1 MTTPTEAVI
10 TILNGFAGLQ
20 ALVNNGD
27 SPETYRIYNMS
38 RPQDDAVPSIT
49 IRKVAQSRE
58 NTMAESGGAGV
69 ENMRARFTIYA
80 ETLSEAEAVAEQA
93 RLALKAAA
101 SATFKAV
108 QVFMI
113 DNYEDDTHL
122 YQVIVDHSI
131 WYRH

>member
-10 TILNGFAGLQ
+10 TILNAHAGLQ
-20 ALVNNGD
+20 ALVGNGD
-27 SPETYRIYNMS
+27 SPETYRIYNMV
-38 RPQDDAVPSIT
+38 RPQDNAVPSIT
-49 IRKVAQSRE
+49 IHKISQQRE
-58 NTMAESGGAGV
+58 TTMSDSGGAGV
-69 ENMRARFTIYA
+69 ENMRSRFTIYA
-80 ETLSEAEAVAEQA
+80 DKLSDAEAVAEQA

-101 SATFKAV
+101 SATFKSV
-108 QVFMI
+108 QVFMT